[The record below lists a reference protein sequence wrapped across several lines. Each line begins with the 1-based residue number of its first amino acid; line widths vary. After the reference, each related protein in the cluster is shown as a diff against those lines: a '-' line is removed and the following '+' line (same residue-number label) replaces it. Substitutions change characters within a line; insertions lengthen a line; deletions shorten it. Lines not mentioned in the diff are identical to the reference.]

1 MKFIE
6 RFINNLKYIF
16 KPLPLDKYEPDI
28 KMLLNMYVSKED
40 MDEHRK
46 RVIGYDFTEDKT

>member
-28 KMLLNMYVSKED
+28 KMFLNMYVSKKD

-46 RVIGYDFTEDKT
+46 RVMEYNFTEGKR